1 MFSQRIVES
10 ARFLKMPPST
20 QCLYFHLGIHA
31 DDDGVVE
38 GYNVMKQ
45 TGSTE
50 DDLKILAAK
59 GLITVLNSDLV
70 TYINDWKENNRI
82 RSDRKVDSIY
92 RDLLIRML
100 PDIELQQ
107 SKARA
112 DTGKKTGIKAIEGNG
127 RPVDNQWTSNG
138 PHRLG
143 KDRLGKDRLGK
154 DRLGKDSINNIV
166 DSSESPTQIYESE
179 FEQLWSMYPKKQG
192 KKAALRHYK
201 TWRKR
206 SKDNT
211 FEAMKEKLERYLKF
225 LKIKQTPLEYTL
237 NGSTWFNGRFDDELD
252 MTPVKPRYNQQ
263 AKPVRRATNWDKVQQ
278 QQSQTVPQM
287 TQEER
292 NAIFREYG
300 R

>member
-59 GLITVLNSDLV
+59 GLITVLNADLV

-92 RDLLIRML
+92 RDLLVRML
-100 PDIELQQ
+100 PDIEIQQ
-107 SKARA
+107 AKARA
-112 DTGKKTGIKAIEGNG
+112 DTGKKTGIKKIENDG

-138 PHRLG
+138 PH
-143 KDRLGKDRLGK
+143 
-154 DRLGKDSINNIV
+154 RLGKDSINNIV

-211 FEAMKEKLERYLKF
+211 FEVMKEKLEHYLKF

-237 NGSTWFNGRFDDELD
+237 NGSTWFNGRYDDELD
-252 MTPVKPRYNQQ
+252 MTPAKPRFNQQ

>member
-59 GLITVLNSDLV
+59 GLITVLNADLV

-143 KDRLGKDRLGK
+143 KDRLGKD
-154 DRLGKDSINNIV
+154 SINNIV

-192 KKAALRHYK
+192 KKAALRHYR

>member
-1 MFSQRIVES
+1 MAQRRMFSKRIVES

-20 QCLYFHLGIHA
+20 QALYFHLGLHA

-38 GYNVMKQ
+38 GYNIMKQ

-50 DDLKILAAK
+50 DDLRVLAGK
-59 GLITVLNSDLV
+59 GFITVLNSDLV
-70 TYINDWKENNRI
+70 TYINDWRENNHI

-92 RDLLIRML
+92 RDLLIKML

-107 SKARA
+107 AKVRA

-143 KDRLGKDRLGK
+143 KDRLGKD
-154 DRLGKDSINNIV
+154 SINNIV
-166 DSSESPTQIYESE
+166 DSSESPTQIYELE
-179 FEQLWSMYPKKQG
+179 FEKLWSMYPKKQG

-263 AKPVRRATNWDKVQQ
+263 ARTIRKATDWSKYQQ
-278 QQSQTVPQM
+278 RDNQSIMSV
-287 TQEER
+287 EER
-292 NAIFREYG
+292 NKIFREFG
-300 R
+300 DR

>member
-20 QCLYFHLGIHA
+20 QNLYFHLGIYA

-38 GYNVMKQ
+38 GYNVMRQ

-59 GLITVLNSDLV
+59 GFITVLNEDLV
-70 TYINDWKENNRI
+70 TYINDWKENNHI

-92 RDLLIRML
+92 RDLLIKML
-100 PDIELQQ
+100 PGIEIQKA
-107 SKARA
+107 KARA
-112 DTGKKTGIKAIEGNG
+112 DTGKKTGIKRIEKNG

-138 PHRLG
+138 PH
-143 KDRLGKDRLGK
+143 
-154 DRLGKDSINNIV
+154 RLGKDSINNIV

-179 FEQLWSMYPKKQG
+179 FEQLWALYPKKQG

-201 TWRKR
+201 AWRKQ

-211 FEAMKEKLERYLKF
+211 FEVMKEKLEKYIRF
-225 LKIKQTPLEYTL
+225 LKLKQTPLEYTL
-237 NGSTWFNGRFDDELD
+237 NGSTWFNGRFDDDLD
-252 MTPVKPRYNQQ
+252 MTPIKSRFNQQ
-263 AKPVRRATNWDKVQQ
+263 NKSVRKATDWSTYHPK
-278 QQSQTVPQM
+278 QSSTPQITV
-287 TQEER
+287 EER
-292 NAIFREYG
+292 NKIFKEFG
-300 R
+300 GK

>member
-59 GLITVLNSDLV
+59 GLITVLNADLV

-92 RDLLIRML
+92 RDLLVRML
-100 PDIELQQ
+100 PDIEIQQ
-107 SKARA
+107 AKARA
-112 DTGKKTGIKAIEGNG
+112 DTGKKTGIKKIENDG

-138 PHRLG
+138 PH
-143 KDRLGKDRLGK
+143 RLGK

-211 FEAMKEKLERYLKF
+211 FEVMKEKLEHYLKF

-237 NGSTWFNGRFDDELD
+237 NGSTWFNGRYDDELD
-252 MTPVKPRYNQQ
+252 MTPAKPRFNQQ

-278 QQSQTVPQM
+278 QQSQTTLQM
-287 TQEER
+287 TREER
-292 NAIFREYG
+292 NAIFRECG

>member
-59 GLITVLNSDLV
+59 GLITVLNADLV

-92 RDLLIRML
+92 RDLLVRML
-100 PDIELQQ
+100 PDIEIQQ
-107 SKARA
+107 AKARA
-112 DTGKKTGIKAIEGNG
+112 DTGKKTGIKKIENDG

-138 PHRLG
+138 PH
-143 KDRLGKDRLGK
+143 RLGK

-211 FEAMKEKLERYLKF
+211 FEVMKEKLEHYLKF

-237 NGSTWFNGRFDDELD
+237 NGSTWFNGRYDDELD
-252 MTPVKPRYNQQ
+252 MTPAKPRFNQQ
-263 AKPVRRATNWDKVQQ
+263 AKPVRRATNWDKIQP
-278 QQSQTVPQM
+278 QQSQRVPKL
-287 TQEER
+287 TKEER
-292 NAIFREYG
+292 DAIFREYG

>member
-1 MFSQRIVES
+1 MAQRRMFSQRIVES

-127 RPVDNQWTSNG
+127 RPVDNQWTPNG
-138 PHRLG
+138 PH
-143 KDRLGKDRLGK
+143 RLGK

-211 FEAMKEKLERYLKF
+211 FEVMKEKLEHYLKF

>member
-20 QCLYFHLGIHA
+20 QNLYFHLGIYA

-38 GYNVMKQ
+38 GYNVMRQ

-59 GLITVLNSDLV
+59 GFITVLNEDLV
-70 TYINDWKENNRI
+70 TYINDWKENNHI

-92 RDLLIRML
+92 RDLLIKML
-100 PDIELQQ
+100 PGIEIQ
-107 SKARA
+107 KAKVRA
-112 DTGKKTGIKAIEGNG
+112 DTGKRTGVKRIEKNG
-127 RPVDNQWTSNG
+127 RPVDNQWTPNG

-143 KDRLGKDRLGK
+143 KN
-154 DRLGKDSINNIV
+154 RLGKDSIDNIV

-179 FEQLWSMYPKKQG
+179 FEQLWALYPKKQG

-201 TWRKR
+201 AWRKQ

-211 FEAMKEKLERYLKF
+211 FEIMKEKLEKYIRF
-225 LKIKQTPLEYTL
+225 LKLKQTPLEYTL
-237 NGSTWFNGRFDDELD
+237 NGSTWFNGRFDDDLD
-252 MTPVKPRYNQQ
+252 MTPIKPRFNQQ
-263 AKPVRRATNWDKVQQ
+263 NKSVRKATDWSTYRPK
-278 QQSQTVPQM
+278 QSSTPQITV
-287 TQEER
+287 EER
-292 NAIFREYG
+292 NKIFREFG

>member
-20 QCLYFHLGIHA
+20 QNLYFHLGIYA

-38 GYNVMKQ
+38 GYNVMRQ

-59 GLITVLNSDLV
+59 GFITVLNEDLV
-70 TYINDWKENNRI
+70 TYINDWKENNHI

-92 RDLLIRML
+92 RDLLIKML
-100 PDIELQQ
+100 PGIEIQ
-107 SKARA
+107 KAKVRA
-112 DTGKKTGIKAIEGNG
+112 DTGKRTGVKRIEKNG

-138 PHRLG
+138 PH
-143 KDRLGKDRLGK
+143 RLGK

-179 FEQLWSMYPKKQG
+179 FEQLWALYPKKQG

-201 TWRKR
+201 AWRKQ

-211 FEAMKEKLERYLKF
+211 FEVMKEKLEKYIRF
-225 LKIKQTPLEYTL
+225 LKLKQTPLEYTL
-237 NGSTWFNGRFDDELD
+237 NGSTWFNGRFDDDLD
-252 MTPVKPRYNQQ
+252 MTPIKPRFNQQ
-263 AKPVRRATNWDKVQQ
+263 NKSVRKATDWSTYRPK
-278 QQSQTVPQM
+278 QSSTPQITV
-287 TQEER
+287 EER
-292 NAIFREYG
+292 NKIFREFG
-300 R
+300 EK

>member
-20 QCLYFHLGIHA
+20 QNLYFHLGIYA

-38 GYNVMKQ
+38 GYNVMRQ

-59 GLITVLNSDLV
+59 GFITVLNEDLV
-70 TYINDWKENNRI
+70 TYINDWKENNHI

-92 RDLLIRML
+92 RDLLIKML
-100 PDIELQQ
+100 PGIEIQKA
-107 SKARA
+107 KARA
-112 DTGKKTGIKAIEGNG
+112 DTGKKTGFKRIEKNG

-138 PHRLG
+138 PH
-143 KDRLGKDRLGK
+143 RLGK

-179 FEQLWSMYPKKQG
+179 FEQLWALYPKKQG

-201 TWRKR
+201 AWRKQ

-211 FEAMKEKLERYLKF
+211 FEVMKEKLEKYIRF
-225 LKIKQTPLEYTL
+225 LKLKQTPLEYTL
-237 NGSTWFNGRFDDELD
+237 NGSTWFNGRFDDDLD
-252 MTPVKPRYNQQ
+252 MTPIKPRFNQQ
-263 AKPVRRATNWDKVQQ
+263 NKSVRKATDWSTYRHK
-278 QQSQTVPQM
+278 QSSTPQITV
-287 TQEER
+287 EER
-292 NAIFREYG
+292 NKIFREFG
-300 R
+300 EK

>member
-59 GLITVLNSDLV
+59 GLITVLNADLV

-92 RDLLIRML
+92 RDLLVRML
-100 PDIELQQ
+100 PDIEIQQ
-107 SKARA
+107 AKARA
-112 DTGKKTGIKAIEGNG
+112 DTGKKTGIKKIENDG

-138 PHRLG
+138 PH
-143 KDRLGKDRLGK
+143 RLGK

-211 FEAMKEKLERYLKF
+211 FEVMKEKLEHYLKF

-237 NGSTWFNGRFDDELD
+237 NGSTWFNGRYDDELD
-252 MTPVKPRYNQQ
+252 MTPAKPRFNQQ
-263 AKPVRRATNWDKVQQ
+263 AKPARRATNWDKIQQ
-278 QQSQTVPQM
+278 QQSQRVPKL
-287 TQEER
+287 TKEER
-292 NAIFREYG
+292 DAIFREYG

>member
-127 RPVDNQWTSNG
+127 RPVDNQWTPNG
-138 PHRLG
+138 PH
-143 KDRLGKDRLGK
+143 RLGK

-211 FEAMKEKLERYLKF
+211 FEVMKEKLEHYLKF

>member
-1 MFSQRIVES
+1 MAQRRMFSQRIVES

-143 KDRLGKDRLGK
+143 KDRLGKD
-154 DRLGKDSINNIV
+154 SINNIV

-252 MTPVKPRYNQQ
+252 MTPVKPKYNQQ
-263 AKPVRRATNWDKVQQ
+263 AKTIRKATDWSKYQQ
-278 QQSQTVPQM
+278 RDNQSIM
-287 TQEER
+287 SIEER
-292 NAIFREYG
+292 NKIFREFG
-300 R
+300 DR

>member
-20 QCLYFHLGIHA
+20 QALYFHLGIHA

-38 GYNVMKQ
+38 GYNVMRQ

-59 GLITVLNSDLV
+59 GLITVLNADLV

-92 RDLLIRML
+92 RNLLVKML
-100 PDIELQQ
+100 PNIEIQQ
-107 SKARA
+107 AKARA
-112 DTGKKTGIKAIEGNG
+112 DTGKKTGVKAIENNG

-143 KDRLGKDRLGK
+143 KDRLGKD
-154 DRLGKDSINNIV
+154 SINNIV
-166 DSSESPTQIYESE
+166 DSPESPTQIYESE
-179 FEQLWSMYPKKQG
+179 FEQLWALYPKKQG

-201 TWRKR
+201 AWRKQ

-211 FEAMKEKLERYLKF
+211 FEVMKEKLEKYIRF
-225 LKIKQTPLEYTL
+225 LKLKQTPLEYTL
-237 NGSTWFNGRFDDELD
+237 NGSTWFNDRFDDDLD
-252 MTPVKPRYNQQ
+252 MTPIKPRFNQQ
-263 AKPVRRATNWDKVQQ
+263 NKSVRKATDWSTYHPK
-278 QQSQTVPQM
+278 QSSTPQITV
-287 TQEER
+287 EER
-292 NAIFREYG
+292 NKIFKEFG
-300 R
+300 GK

>member
-143 KDRLGKDRLGK
+143 KDRLGKD
-154 DRLGKDSINNIV
+154 SINNIV

-278 QQSQTVPQM
+278 QQSQTVPKL
-287 TQEER
+287 TKEER

>member
-20 QCLYFHLGIHA
+20 QALYFHLGIHA

-59 GLITVLNSDLV
+59 GLITVLNADLV

-92 RDLLIRML
+92 RDLLVKML
-100 PDIELQQ
+100 PDIEIQQ
-107 SKARA
+107 AKARA
-112 DTGKKTGIKAIEGNG
+112 DTGKKTGIKAIENNG

-143 KDRLGKDRLGK
+143 KDRLGKD
-154 DRLGKDSINNIV
+154 SINNIV
-166 DSSESPTQIYESE
+166 DSPESPTQIYESE
-179 FEQLWSMYPKKQG
+179 FEQLWALYPKKQG

-201 TWRKR
+201 AWRKQ

-211 FEAMKEKLERYLKF
+211 FEVMKEKLEKYIRF
-225 LKIKQTPLEYTL
+225 LKLKQTPLEYTL
-237 NGSTWFNGRFDDELD
+237 NGSTWFNGRFDDDLD
-252 MTPVKPRYNQQ
+252 MTPIKPRFNQQ
-263 AKPVRRATNWDKVQQ
+263 NKYVRKATDWSTYRPK
-278 QQSQTVPQM
+278 QSSTPQI
-287 TQEER
+287 TLEER
-292 NAIFREYG
+292 NKIFKEFG
-300 R
+300 GK

>member
-59 GLITVLNSDLV
+59 GLITVLNADLV

-92 RDLLIRML
+92 RDLLVRML
-100 PDIELQQ
+100 PDIEIQQ
-107 SKARA
+107 AKARA
-112 DTGKKTGIKAIEGNG
+112 DTGKKTGIKKIENDG

-138 PHRLG
+138 PH
-143 KDRLGKDRLGK
+143 
-154 DRLGKDSINNIV
+154 RLGKDSINNIV

-179 FEQLWSMYPKKQG
+179 FEQLWALYPKKQG

-201 TWRKR
+201 AWRKQ

-211 FEAMKEKLERYLKF
+211 FEVMKEKLEKYIRF
-225 LKIKQTPLEYTL
+225 LKLKQTPLEYTL
-237 NGSTWFNGRFDDELD
+237 NGSTWFNGRFDDDLD
-252 MTPVKPRYNQQ
+252 MTPIKSRFNQQ
-263 AKPVRRATNWDKVQQ
+263 NKSVRKATDWSTYHPK
-278 QQSQTVPQM
+278 QSSTPQITV
-287 TQEER
+287 EER
-292 NAIFREYG
+292 NKIFKEFG
-300 R
+300 GK

>member
-59 GLITVLNSDLV
+59 GLITVLNADLV
-70 TYINDWKENNRI
+70 TFINDWKENNHI

-92 RDLLIRML
+92 RDLLVRML
-100 PDIELQQ
+100 PDIKIQQ
-107 SKARA
+107 AKARA
-112 DTGKKTGIKAIEGNG
+112 DTGKKTGIKKIENDG

-143 KDRLGKDRLGK
+143 KDRLGKD
-154 DRLGKDSINNIV
+154 SINNIV
-166 DSSESPTQIYESE
+166 DSSESTTQIYESE

-211 FEAMKEKLERYLKF
+211 FEVMKEKLEHYLKF

-237 NGSTWFNGRFDDELD
+237 NGSTWFNGRYDDELD
-252 MTPVKPRYNQQ
+252 MTPAKPRFNQQ

>member
-1 MFSQRIVES
+1 MAQRRMFSQRIVES

-143 KDRLGKDRLGK
+143 KDRLGKD
-154 DRLGKDSINNIV
+154 SINNIV

-237 NGSTWFNGRFDDELD
+237 NGSTWFNGRYDDELD
-252 MTPVKPRYNQQ
+252 MTPAKPRFNQQ

-278 QQSQTVPQM
+278 QQSQTTLQM
-287 TQEER
+287 TREER

>member
-1 MFSQRIVES
+1 MAQRRMFSQRIVES

-20 QCLYFHLGIHA
+20 QALYFHLGIHA

-38 GYNVMKQ
+38 GYNVMRQ

-59 GLITVLNSDLV
+59 GLITVLNADLV

-92 RDLLIRML
+92 RDLLVKML
-100 PDIELQQ
+100 PNIEIQQ
-107 SKARA
+107 AKARA
-112 DTGKKTGIKAIEGNG
+112 DTGKKTGVKAIENNG

-138 PHRLG
+138 PH
-143 KDRLGKDRLGK
+143 RLGK

-179 FEQLWSMYPKKQG
+179 FEQLWALYPKKQG

-201 TWRKR
+201 AWRKQ

-211 FEAMKEKLERYLKF
+211 FEVMKEKLEKYIRF
-225 LKIKQTPLEYTL
+225 LKLKQTPLEYTL
-237 NGSTWFNGRFDDELD
+237 NGSTWFNGRFDDDLD
-252 MTPVKPRYNQQ
+252 MTPIKPRFNQQ
-263 AKPVRRATNWDKVQQ
+263 NKSVRKATDWSTYRPK
-278 QQSQTVPQM
+278 QSSTPQITV
-287 TQEER
+287 EER
-292 NAIFREYG
+292 NKIFREFG
-300 R
+300 EK

>member
-1 MFSQRIVES
+1 MAQRRMFSQRIVES

-59 GLITVLNSDLV
+59 GLITVLNADLV

-92 RDLLIRML
+92 RDLLVKIL
-100 PDIELQQ
+100 PDIEIQQ
-107 SKARA
+107 AKARA
-112 DTGKKTGIKAIEGNG
+112 DTGKKTGIKAIENNG

-143 KDRLGKDRLGK
+143 KDRLGKD
-154 DRLGKDSINNIV
+154 SINNIV
-166 DSSESPTQIYESE
+166 DSPESPTQIYESE
-179 FEQLWSMYPKKQG
+179 FEQLWALYPKKQG

-201 TWRKR
+201 AWRKQ

-211 FEAMKEKLERYLKF
+211 FEVMKEKLEKYIRF
-225 LKIKQTPLEYTL
+225 LKLKQTPLEYTL
-237 NGSTWFNGRFDDELD
+237 NGSTWFNGRFDDDLD
-252 MTPVKPRYNQQ
+252 MTPIKPRFNQQ
-263 AKPVRRATNWDKVQQ
+263 NKYVRKATDWSTYRPK
-278 QQSQTVPQM
+278 QSSTPQITV
-287 TQEER
+287 EER
-292 NAIFREYG
+292 NKIFKEFG
-300 R
+300 GK

>member
-59 GLITVLNSDLV
+59 GLITVLNADLV

-92 RDLLIRML
+92 RDLLVRML
-100 PDIELQQ
+100 PDIEIQQ
-107 SKARA
+107 AKARA
-112 DTGKKTGIKAIEGNG
+112 DTGKKTGIKKIENDG

-138 PHRLG
+138 PH
-143 KDRLGKDRLGK
+143 RLGK

-211 FEAMKEKLERYLKF
+211 FEVMKEKLEHYLKF

-237 NGSTWFNGRFDDELD
+237 NGSTWFNGRYDDELD
-252 MTPVKPRYNQQ
+252 MTPAKPRFNQQ

-278 QQSQTVPQM
+278 QQSQTTLQM
-287 TQEER
+287 TREER

>member
-1 MFSQRIVES
+1 MAQRRMFSQRIVES

-20 QCLYFHLGIHA
+20 QALYFHLGIHA

-38 GYNVMKQ
+38 GYNVMRQ

-59 GLITVLNSDLV
+59 GLITVLNADLV

-92 RDLLIRML
+92 RDLLVKML
-100 PDIELQQ
+100 PNIEIQQ
-107 SKARA
+107 AKARA
-112 DTGKKTGIKAIEGNG
+112 DTGKKTGVKAIEKNG

-138 PHRLG
+138 PH
-143 KDRLGKDRLGK
+143 RLGK

-179 FEQLWSMYPKKQG
+179 FEQLWALYPKKQG

-201 TWRKR
+201 AWRKQ

-211 FEAMKEKLERYLKF
+211 FEVMKEKLEKYIRF
-225 LKIKQTPLEYTL
+225 LKLKQTPLEYTL
-237 NGSTWFNGRFDDELD
+237 NGSTWFNGRFDDDLD
-252 MTPVKPRYNQQ
+252 MTPIKPRFNQQ
-263 AKPVRRATNWDKVQQ
+263 NKSVRKATDWSTYHPK
-278 QQSQTVPQM
+278 QSSTPQITV
-287 TQEER
+287 EER
-292 NAIFREYG
+292 NKIFKEFG
-300 R
+300 GK

>member
-20 QCLYFHLGIHA
+20 QALYFHLGIHA

-38 GYNVMKQ
+38 GYNVMRQ

-59 GLITVLNSDLV
+59 GLITVLNADLV

-92 RDLLIRML
+92 RDLLVKML
-100 PDIELQQ
+100 PNIEIQQ
-107 SKARA
+107 AKARA
-112 DTGKKTGIKAIEGNG
+112 DTGKKTGVKAIENNG

-138 PHRLG
+138 PH
-143 KDRLGKDRLGK
+143 RLGK

-179 FEQLWSMYPKKQG
+179 FEQLWARYPKKQG

-201 TWRKR
+201 AWRKQ

-211 FEAMKEKLERYLKF
+211 FEVMKEKLEKYIRF
-225 LKIKQTPLEYTL
+225 LKLKQTPLEYTL
-237 NGSTWFNGRFDDELD
+237 NGSTWFNGRFDDDLD
-252 MTPVKPRYNQQ
+252 MTPIKPRFNQQ
-263 AKPVRRATNWDKVQQ
+263 NKSVRKATDWSTYRPK
-278 QQSQTVPQM
+278 QSSTPQITV
-287 TQEER
+287 EER
-292 NAIFREYG
+292 NKIFREFG
-300 R
+300 EK

>member
-143 KDRLGKDRLGK
+143 KDRLGKD
-154 DRLGKDSINNIV
+154 SINNIV

-252 MTPVKPRYNQQ
+252 MTPVKPKYNQQ
-263 AKPVRRATNWDKVQQ
+263 AKTIRKATDWSKYQQ
-278 QQSQTVPQM
+278 RDNQSIM
-287 TQEER
+287 SIEER
-292 NAIFREYG
+292 NKIFREFG
-300 R
+300 DR

>member
-20 QCLYFHLGIHA
+20 QNLYFHLGIYA

-38 GYNVMKQ
+38 GYNVMRQ

-59 GLITVLNSDLV
+59 GFITVLNEDLV
-70 TYINDWKENNRI
+70 TYINDWKENNHI

-92 RDLLIRML
+92 RDLLIKML
-100 PDIELQQ
+100 PGIEIQ
-107 SKARA
+107 KAKVRA
-112 DTGKKTGIKAIEGNG
+112 DTGKRTGVKRIEKNG
-127 RPVDNQWTSNG
+127 RPVDNQWTPNG

-143 KDRLGKDRLGK
+143 KDRLGKD
-154 DRLGKDSINNIV
+154 SIDNIV

-179 FEQLWSMYPKKQG
+179 FEQLWALYPKKQG

-201 TWRKR
+201 AWRKQ

-211 FEAMKEKLERYLKF
+211 FEVMKEKLEKYIRF
-225 LKIKQTPLEYTL
+225 LKLKQTPLEYTL
-237 NGSTWFNGRFDDELD
+237 NGSTWFNGRFDDDLD
-252 MTPVKPRYNQQ
+252 MTPIKPRFNQQ
-263 AKPVRRATNWDKVQQ
+263 NKSVRKATDWSTYRPK
-278 QQSQTVPQM
+278 QSSTPQITV
-287 TQEER
+287 EER
-292 NAIFREYG
+292 NKIFREFG
-300 R
+300 EG

>member
-59 GLITVLNSDLV
+59 GLITVLNADLV

-92 RDLLIRML
+92 RDLLVKML
-100 PDIELQQ
+100 PDIEIQQ
-107 SKARA
+107 AKARA
-112 DTGKKTGIKAIEGNG
+112 DTGKKTGIKAIENNG

-143 KDRLGKDRLGK
+143 KDRLGKD
-154 DRLGKDSINNIV
+154 SINNIV
-166 DSSESPTQIYESE
+166 DSPESPTQIYESE
-179 FEQLWSMYPKKQG
+179 FEQLWALYPKKQG

-201 TWRKR
+201 AWRKQ

-211 FEAMKEKLERYLKF
+211 FEVMKEKLEKYIRF
-225 LKIKQTPLEYTL
+225 LKLKQTPLEYTL
-237 NGSTWFNGRFDDELD
+237 NGSTWFNGRFDDDLD
-252 MTPVKPRYNQQ
+252 MTPIKPRFNQQ
-263 AKPVRRATNWDKVQQ
+263 NKYVRKATDWSTYRPK
-278 QQSQTVPQM
+278 QSSTPQITV
-287 TQEER
+287 EER
-292 NAIFREYG
+292 NKIFKEFG
-300 R
+300 GK

>member
-20 QCLYFHLGIHA
+20 QALYFHLGIHA

-38 GYNVMKQ
+38 GYNVMRQ

-59 GLITVLNSDLV
+59 GLITVLNADLV

-92 RDLLIRML
+92 RDLLVKML
-100 PDIELQQ
+100 PDIEIQQ
-107 SKARA
+107 AKARA
-112 DTGKKTGIKAIEGNG
+112 DTGKKTGVKAIENNG

-138 PHRLG
+138 PH
-143 KDRLGKDRLGK
+143 RLGK

-179 FEQLWSMYPKKQG
+179 FEQLWALYPKKQG

-201 TWRKR
+201 AWRKQ

-211 FEAMKEKLERYLKF
+211 FEVMKEKLEKYIRF
-225 LKIKQTPLEYTL
+225 LKLKQTPLEYTL
-237 NGSTWFNGRFDDELD
+237 NGSTWFNGRFDDDLD
-252 MTPVKPRYNQQ
+252 MTPIKPRFNQQ
-263 AKPVRRATNWDKVQQ
+263 NKSVRKATDWSTYRPK
-278 QQSQTVPQM
+278 QSSTPQITV
-287 TQEER
+287 EER
-292 NAIFREYG
+292 NKIFREFG
-300 R
+300 EK

>member
-143 KDRLGKDRLGK
+143 KDRLGKD
-154 DRLGKDSINNIV
+154 SINNIV

-192 KKAALRHYK
+192 KKAAFRHYK

-211 FEAMKEKLERYLKF
+211 FEAMKEKLEHYLKF

-263 AKPVRRATNWDKVQQ
+263 AKTIRKATDWSKYQQ
-278 QQSQTVPQM
+278 RDNQSIMSV
-287 TQEER
+287 EER
-292 NAIFREYG
+292 NKIFREFG
-300 R
+300 DR

>member
-1 MFSQRIVES
+1 MAQRRMFSQRIVES

-59 GLITVLNSDLV
+59 GLITVLNADLV

-92 RDLLIRML
+92 RDLLVKML
-100 PDIELQQ
+100 PDIEIQQ
-107 SKARA
+107 AKARA
-112 DTGKKTGIKAIEGNG
+112 DTGKKTGIKAIENNG

-138 PHRLG
+138 PH
-143 KDRLGKDRLGK
+143 RLGK

-179 FEQLWSMYPKKQG
+179 FEQLWARYPKKQG

-201 TWRKR
+201 AWRKQ

-211 FEAMKEKLERYLKF
+211 FEVMKEKLEKYIRF
-225 LKIKQTPLEYTL
+225 LKLKQTPLEYTL
-237 NGSTWFNGRFDDELD
+237 NGSTWFNGRFDDDLD
-252 MTPVKPRYNQQ
+252 MTPIKPRFNQQ
-263 AKPVRRATNWDKVQQ
+263 NKYVRKATDWSTYRPK
-278 QQSQTVPQM
+278 QSSTPQITV
-287 TQEER
+287 EER
-292 NAIFREYG
+292 NKIFKEFG
-300 R
+300 GK

>member
-20 QCLYFHLGIHA
+20 QALYFHLGIHA

-38 GYNVMKQ
+38 GYNVMRQ

-59 GLITVLNSDLV
+59 GLITVLNADLV

-92 RDLLIRML
+92 RDLLVKML
-100 PDIELQQ
+100 PDIEIQQ
-107 SKARA
+107 AKARA
-112 DTGKKTGIKAIEGNG
+112 DTGKKTGVKAIENNG

-143 KDRLGKDRLGK
+143 KDRLGKD
-154 DRLGKDSINNIV
+154 SITNIV
-166 DSSESPTQIYESE
+166 DSSESPTQIYDSE
-179 FEQLWSMYPKKQG
+179 FEQLWALYPKKQG

-201 TWRKR
+201 AWRKQ

-211 FEAMKEKLERYLKF
+211 FEVMKEKLEKYIRF
-225 LKIKQTPLEYTL
+225 LKLKQTPLEYTL
-237 NGSTWFNGRFDDELD
+237 NGSTWFNGRFDDDLD
-252 MTPVKPRYNQQ
+252 MTPIKPRFNQQ
-263 AKPVRRATNWDKVQQ
+263 NKYVRKATDWSTYRPK
-278 QQSQTVPQM
+278 QSSTPQITV
-287 TQEER
+287 EER
-292 NAIFREYG
+292 NKIFKEFG
-300 R
+300 GK

>member
-92 RDLLIRML
+92 RDLLIKML

-107 SKARA
+107 AKTRA
-112 DTGKKTGIKAIEGNG
+112 DTGKRTGIKAIESNG

-138 PHRLG
+138 PH
-143 KDRLGKDRLGK
+143 RLGK

-211 FEAMKEKLERYLKF
+211 FEAMKEKLEHYLKF

-252 MTPVKPRYNQQ
+252 ITPVKPRYNQQ
-263 AKPVRRATNWDKVQQ
+263 AKTIRKATDWSKYQQ
-278 QQSQTVPQM
+278 QDNQSIM
-287 TQEER
+287 SIEER
-292 NAIFREYG
+292 NKIFREFG
-300 R
+300 DR

>member
-59 GLITVLNSDLV
+59 GLITVLNADLV

-82 RSDRKVDSIY
+82 RPDRKVDSIY

-138 PHRLG
+138 PH
-143 KDRLGKDRLGK
+143 RLGK

>member
-59 GLITVLNSDLV
+59 GIITVLNADLV
-70 TYINDWKENNRI
+70 TYINDWKENNHI

-92 RDLLIRML
+92 RDLLVRML
-100 PDIELQQ
+100 PDIEIQQ
-107 SKARA
+107 AKARA
-112 DTGKKTGIKAIEGNG
+112 DTGKKTGIKKIENDG

-138 PHRLG
+138 PH
-143 KDRLGKDRLGK
+143 RLGK

-211 FEAMKEKLERYLKF
+211 FEVMKEKLEHYLKF

-237 NGSTWFNGRFDDELD
+237 NGSTWFNGRYDDELD
-252 MTPVKPRYNQQ
+252 MTPAKPRFNQQ

-278 QQSQTVPQM
+278 QQSQTTLQM
-287 TQEER
+287 TREER

>member
-59 GLITVLNSDLV
+59 GLITVLNADLV

-92 RDLLIRML
+92 RDLLVRML
-100 PDIELQQ
+100 PDIEIQQ
-107 SKARA
+107 AKARA
-112 DTGKKTGIKAIEGNG
+112 DTGKKTGIKKIENDG

-138 PHRLG
+138 PH
-143 KDRLGKDRLGK
+143 RLGK

-206 SKDNT
+206 SKANT
-211 FEAMKEKLERYLKF
+211 FEVMKEKLEHYLKF

-237 NGSTWFNGRFDDELD
+237 NGSTWFNGRYDDELD
-252 MTPVKPRYNQQ
+252 MTPAKPRFNQQ

>member
-20 QCLYFHLGIHA
+20 QALYFHLGIHA

-38 GYNVMKQ
+38 GYNVMRQ

-59 GLITVLNSDLV
+59 CLITVLNADLV

-92 RDLLIRML
+92 RDLLVKML
-100 PDIELQQ
+100 PDIEIQQ
-107 SKARA
+107 AKARA
-112 DTGKKTGIKAIEGNG
+112 DTGKKTGAKAIENNG

-138 PHRLG
+138 PH
-143 KDRLGKDRLGK
+143 RLGK

-179 FEQLWSMYPKKQG
+179 FEQLWTLYPKKQG

-201 TWRKR
+201 AWRKQ

-211 FEAMKEKLERYLKF
+211 FEVMKEKLEKYIRF
-225 LKIKQTPLEYTL
+225 LKLKQTPLEYTL
-237 NGSTWFNGRFDDELD
+237 NGSTWFNGRFDDDLD
-252 MTPVKPRYNQQ
+252 MTPIKPRFNQQ
-263 AKPVRRATNWDKVQQ
+263 NKSVRKATDWSTYRPK
-278 QQSQTVPQM
+278 QSSTPQITV
-287 TQEER
+287 EER
-292 NAIFREYG
+292 NKIFKEFG
-300 R
+300 EK

>member
-20 QCLYFHLGIHA
+20 QNLYFHLGIYA

-38 GYNVMKQ
+38 GYNVMRQ

-59 GLITVLNSDLV
+59 GFITVLNEDLV
-70 TYINDWKENNRI
+70 TYINDWKENNHI

-92 RDLLIRML
+92 RDLLIKMV
-100 PDIELQQ
+100 PGIEIQKA
-107 SKARA
+107 KARA
-112 DTGKKTGIKAIEGNG
+112 DTGKKTGIKRIEKNG

-138 PHRLG
+138 PH
-143 KDRLGKDRLGK
+143 RLGK

-179 FEQLWSMYPKKQG
+179 FEQLWALYPKKQG

-201 TWRKR
+201 AWRKQ

-211 FEAMKEKLERYLKF
+211 FEVMKEKLEKYIRF
-225 LKIKQTPLEYTL
+225 LKLKQTPLEYTL
-237 NGSTWFNGRFDDELD
+237 NGSTWFNGRFDDDLD
-252 MTPVKPRYNQQ
+252 MTPIKPRFNQQ
-263 AKPVRRATNWDKVQQ
+263 NKSVRKATDWSTYRPK
-278 QQSQTVPQM
+278 QSSTPQITV
-287 TQEER
+287 EER
-292 NAIFREYG
+292 NKIFREFG
-300 R
+300 EK